1 MALKPGFTYHLYH
14 WMWNGLDLLFPPVCG
29 GCGKAGIRWCDNCQ
43 RNLLVVSGPVCDQ
56 CGQPQKL
63 AGLCKNCQKLRPAYQ
78 ALRSWAVFRDPLRP
92 ALHKLKYRR
101 DLGLGEVLACSLA
114 EYIETSLRWD
124 IEVVVPVPLSPQ
136 RLSERGYNQVAL
148 IAQPLAM
155 LERWDYA
162 PKALKRVRH
171 TRSQVGLSIQ
181 ERKDNVQNAFE
192 ANPRL
197 IGGKKILLIDD
208 VATTGATIVS
218 ASGSLV
224 DAGARYV
231 YALTA
236 ARAISR
242 YGPDA
247 T

>member
-1 MALKPGFTYHLYH
+1 MAIKPGFTYYLYH
-14 WMWNGLDLLFPPVCG
+14 WMWNGLDLLFPPICG
-29 GCGKAGIRWCDNCQ
+29 GCGKKGVRWCDNCQ
-43 RNLLVVSGPVCDQ
+43 RNLLVVAGPVCDR
-56 CGQPQKL
+56 CGEPQKF
-63 AGLCKNCQKLRPAYQ
+63 AGLCKNCHRSRPPYQ
-78 ALRSWAVFRDPLRP
+78 ALRSWAVFSDPLRP

-124 IEVVVPVPLSPQ
+124 IEMVVPVPLSDQ

-155 LERWDYA
+155 LERWDYV

-181 ERKDNVQNAFE
+181 KRKDNVQNAFK

-197 IGGKKILLIDD
+197 IADKKILLVDD
-208 VATTGATIVS
+208 VATTGATIFS
-218 ASGSLV
+218 ASRCLV
-224 DAGARYV
+224 EAGARYV

-236 ARAISR
+236 ARAVSR
-242 YGPDA
+242 YGSDA
-247 T
+247 A